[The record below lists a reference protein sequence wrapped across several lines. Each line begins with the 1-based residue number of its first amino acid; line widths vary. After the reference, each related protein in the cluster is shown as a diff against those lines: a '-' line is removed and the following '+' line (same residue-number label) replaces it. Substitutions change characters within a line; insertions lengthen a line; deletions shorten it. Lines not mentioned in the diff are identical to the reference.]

1 MPYDARPPQW
11 APLAI
16 LTIDIDAVVANWR
29 RLSRLAGG
37 AECAAVLKADAYGLG
52 ADMLAPALADAGCRS
67 FFVAH
72 ASEGASLRAC
82 LDAAGHAKARIFIL
96 HGVQEGE
103 IPNFARHRLIPVLS
117 TLRQIA
123 LWRAAGEESLPA
135 ALQVDSG
142 MNRLGLP
149 PAVFH
154 DLAAPRGGLDDLHIV
169 LLLSHLACADDP
181 ADPMSRRQLDRF
193 LAMRRLV
200 PEIPASLANSAG
212 IFHGA
217 DFAFELVRPGIGLHG
232 IDPIKR
238 NPADNPLQSAVA
250 LQARIL
256 QLREIDPAEV
266 VGYGAAFRAAQRTR
280 LATVSLGYADGY
292 LRALSGRGVGAID
305 GVRVPLAG
313 RVSMDM
319 LTFDIS
325 ALPAGAV
332 QEGDFLELA
341 GPTVSIDEL
350 AREGGTIG
358 YEILT
363 RLGSRLA
370 RRYRKGG
377 DVVENEPSSLHPTVT
392 ADVNQ

>member
-1 MPYDARPPQW
+1 MPNDAPPADW
-11 APLAI
+11 SPLAI
-16 LTIDIDAVVANWR
+16 LTIDIDAVVTNWR
-29 RLSRLAGG
+29 RLSELAGG
-37 AECAAVLKADAYGLG
+37 AECAAVLKADGYGLG

-72 ASEGASLRAC
+72 AREGAVLRSC
-82 LDAAGHAKARIFIL
+82 LDGSGHSGARIFIL

-103 IPNFARHRLIPVLS
+103 VPHFARHRLIPVLS
-117 TLRQIA
+117 TLRQVS
-123 LWRAAGEESLPA
+123 LWRAAGAAALPA

-149 PAVFH
+149 AEAFH
-154 DLAAPRGGLDDLHIV
+154 DLADGLAGLDVV

-181 ADPMSRRQLDRF
+181 DNPMNRHQLERF
-193 LAMRRLV
+193 AAMRRRV
-200 PEIPASLANSAG
+200 PAIPASLANSAG
-212 IFHGA
+212 IFNGA
-217 DFAFELVRPGIGLHG
+217 DFAFDLVRPGIGLHG
-232 IDPIKR
+232 IDPVQR
-238 NPADNPLQSAVA
+238 DLAENPLQSVVE

-256 QLREIDPAEV
+256 QIREIDPPEV

-280 LATVSLGYADGY
+280 LATVSVGYADGY
-292 LRALSGRGVGAID
+292 LRALSGRSFGAVGGVK
-305 GVRVPLAG
+305 VPLAG

-325 ALPAGAV
+325 GLPAGAV

-341 GPTVSIDEL
+341 GPTISIGEL
-350 AREGGTIG
+350 ARHGGTIG

-363 RLGSRLA
+363 RLGSRFA

-377 DVVENEPSSLHPTVT
+377 DVVENEPSSSHPTVM